1 MTLVLIVP
9 GAAVR
14 RYVQPAAQTLQAR
27 GVDTQLLAAP
37 GEPGTFADLRAY
49 GEQLGQRLGG
59 GPPVDLLIGLSVG
72 AQAAAIAA
80 AATPPEQLRQLMLV
94 SPTVDPQARTAP
106 RLLARWL
113 GGGRVE
119 QPALLREQA
128 PDWRR
133 AGPRRLA
140 ALVRSALIV
149 RIEDVLPDVAAA
161 LSVVHGENDLITS
174 HAYAA
179 QLAADRGGTLL
190 VLPRATHSWPHADA
204 DRFADTVQDVIR

>member
-1 MTLVLIVP
+1 MRVVIVP

-14 RYVQPAAQTLQAR
+14 RYVEPAARALQER

-37 GEPGTFADLRAY
+37 GEPDTPADLWAY
-49 GEQLGQRLGG
+49 GEQLGQRLVD

-72 AQAAAIAA
+72 AQAAAVAA
-80 AATPPEQLRQLMLV
+80 AAAPPSQLRRLMLV
-94 SPTVDPQARTAP
+94 SPTVDPRTRTGP

-113 GGGRVE
+113 AGGRLE
-119 QPALLREQA
+119 RPALLREQA

-140 ALVRSALIV
+140 ALVRSALDL

-161 LSVVHGENDLITS
+161 LTVVHGENDVITS

-179 QLAADRGGTLL
+179 RLAADHSGTLL
-190 VLPRATHSWPHADA
+190 VVPRATHSWPYADA
-204 DRFADTVQDVIR
+204 DRFADTIQDVIT